1 MVLKA
6 LYLSIIFL
14 LLAHITSAA
23 TETDYKITY
32 TININEGGNAVWYVE
47 YRTPL
52 VTKEDFDSF
61 DNYTKQLDSV
71 YLNEFKELMQR
82 SVSEAANATSRKMAA
97 GGFTGDAK
105 VESAPTG
112 TFGVVRYS
120 FTWVNF
126 AKLDPDKNL
135 NIGDIFVG
143 GLYLSKDNTLIIQ
156 YPSGYTIEQ
165 AEPQPDQVRDG
176 MVVWYGLR
184 TFKAGEPAI
193 ILSRP
198 SSSWMPPVIAISVI
212 FIIAA
217 FVYMRKARGKNTEID
232 AAAGPA
238 AEALTEA
245 DMMDVQ
251 DRIVKLLNESG
262 GSLYQSE
269 IGKKLDIPRS
279 TVSAALNQLHDKKMI
294 QKVKKGRENLIRLV
308 QS

>member
-6 LYLSIIFL
+6 LYISLVFL
-14 LLAHITSAA
+14 LLAHTANAA
-23 TETDYKITY
+23 SLNDYKITY
-32 TININEGGNAVWYVE
+32 TINVNEDGNAVWYVE
-47 YRTPL
+47 YRTLL
-52 VTKEDFDSF
+52 VSKEDFDSF
-61 DNYTKQLDSV
+61 DNYTKQLNSV

-120 FTWVNF
+120 FTWVDF
-126 AKLDPDKNL
+126 AKPDPDKNL
-135 NIGDIFVG
+135 NIGDVFVG
-143 GLYLSKDNTLIIQ
+143 GLYLPKDNTLIIQ

-176 MVVWYGLR
+176 MVWYGLR
-184 TFKAGEPAI
+184 SFKAGEPAV

-198 SSSWMPPVIAISVI
+198 SSSWMPPVIAISAV

-217 FVYMRKARGKNTEID
+217 FVYMRKIRGKNAVID
-232 AAAGPA
+232 AAAGPV
-238 AEALTEA
+238 AEALTEEA
-245 DMMDVQ
+245 MMDVRE
-251 DRIVKLLNESG
+251 RIVKILNESG

-279 TVSAALNQLHDKKMI
+279 TVSAALNQLHDKKVI
-294 QKVKKGRENLIRLV
+294 QKIKKGRENLIRLV

>member
-6 LYLSIIFL
+6 LYLSIIL
-14 LLAHITSAA
+14 LSLAHAASATPA
-23 TETDYKITY
+23 NDYKITY

-52 VTKEDFDSF
+52 VSKEDFDSF
-61 DNYTKQLDSV
+61 ENYTKQLDSV

-112 TFGVVRYS
+112 TFGVIRYS

-135 NIGDIFVG
+135 NIGDVFIG
-143 GLYLSKDNTLIIQ
+143 GLYLSKDNTLMIQ
-156 YPSGYTIEQ
+156 YPSDYTIEQ

-176 MVVWYGLR
+176 MVWYGLR
-184 TFKAGEPAI
+184 TFKAGEPAV

-198 SSSWMPPVIAISVI
+198 SSSWMPPVIAVSAV
-212 FIIAA
+212 FILAA
-217 FVYMRKARGKNTEID
+217 FVYMRKARGKNAEID
-232 AAAGPA
+232 AAAGPV

-251 DRIVKLLNESG
+251 DRIVKLLNESD

-279 TVSAALNQLHDKKMI
+279 TVSAALNQLHDKKII

>member
-1 MVLKA
+1 
-6 LYLSIIFL
+6 
-14 LLAHITSAA
+14 
-23 TETDYKITY
+23 
-32 TININEGGNAVWYVE
+32 
-47 YRTPL
+47 
-52 VTKEDFDSF
+52 
-61 DNYTKQLDSV
+61 LDSV

-112 TFGVVRYS
+112 TFGVVHYS

-135 NIGDIFVG
+135 NIGDVFVG

-156 YPSGYTIEQ
+156 YPSGYTIEK

-176 MVVWYGLR
+176 MVWYGLR
-184 TFKAGEPAI
+184 TFKAGEPAV

-198 SSSWMPPVIAISVI
+198 SSSWMPPVIAVSAV

-217 FVYMRKARGKNTEID
+217 FVYMRKARGKNMVID
-232 AAAGPA
+232 AATEPV
-238 AEALTEA
+238 AETLTEA
-245 DMMDVQ
+245 AMMDVE

-279 TVSAALNQLHDKKMI
+279 TVSAALIQLHDKKII

-308 QS
+308 PS

>member
-1 MVLKA
+1 MILKA
-6 LYLSIIFL
+6 LYISLVFL
-14 LLAHITSAA
+14 LLVHIASAA
-23 TETDYKITY
+23 PVNDYKITY
-32 TININEGGNAVWYVE
+32 TINVNEGGNAVWYVE

-52 VTKEDFDSF
+52 VSTEDFDSF
-61 DNYTKQLDSV
+61 DNYTKQLNPV
-71 YLNEFKELMQR
+71 HLNDFKELMQK

-135 NIGDIFVG
+135 NIGDVFIG

-165 AEPQPDQVRDG
+165 VEPQPDQVRDG
-176 MVVWYGLR
+176 MVWYGLR
-184 TFKAGEPAI
+184 SFKAGEPAV
-193 ILSRP
+193 ILSMP
-198 SSSWMPPVIAISVI
+198 SSSWMPPVIAVSVI

-217 FVYMRKARGKNTEID
+217 FVYKRKARGKNTVID
-232 AAAGPA
+232 AAIEPV
-238 AEALTEA
+238 AEALTEEA
-245 DMMDVQ
+245 MMDVRE
-251 DRIVKLLNESG
+251 RIIKLLNESG

-279 TVSAALNQLHDKKMI
+279 TVSAALNQLHDKNVI
-294 QKVKKGRENLIRLV
+294 QKIKKGRENLIRLV

>member
-1 MVLKA
+1 MILKA
-6 LYLSIIFL
+6 LYISLVFL
-14 LLAHITSAA
+14 LLVHIASAA
-23 TETDYKITY
+23 PVNDYKITY
-32 TININEGGNAVWYVE
+32 TINVNEGGNAVWYVE

-52 VTKEDFDSF
+52 VSTEDFDSF
-61 DNYTKQLDSV
+61 DNYTKQLNPV
-71 YLNEFKELMQR
+71 HLNDFKELMQK

-135 NIGDIFVG
+135 NIGDVFIG

-165 AEPQPDQVRDG
+165 VEPQPDQVRDG
-176 MVVWYGLR
+176 MVWYGLR
-184 TFKAGEPAI
+184 SFKAGKPAV
-193 ILSRP
+193 ILTRH
-198 SSSWMPPVIAISVI
+198 SSSWMPPVIAVSVI
-212 FIIAA
+212 FILAA
-217 FVYMRKARGKNTEID
+217 FVYKRKACGKNTVID
-232 AAAGPA
+232 AAIEPV

-279 TVSAALNQLHDKKMI
+279 TVSAALNQLHDKNVI
-294 QKVKKGRENLIRLV
+294 QKIKKGRENLIRLV

>member
-1 MVLKA
+1 MILKA
-6 LYLSIIFL
+6 LYISLVFL
-14 LLAHITSAA
+14 LLVHIASAA
-23 TETDYKITY
+23 PVNDYKITY
-32 TININEGGNAVWYVE
+32 TINVNEGGNAVWYVE

-52 VTKEDFDSF
+52 VSTEDFDSF
-61 DNYTKQLDSV
+61 DNYTKQLNPV
-71 YLNEFKELMQR
+71 HLNDFKELMQK

-135 NIGDIFVG
+135 NIGDVFIG

-165 AEPQPDQVRDG
+165 VEPQPDQVRDG
-176 MVVWYGLR
+176 MVWYGLR
-184 TFKAGEPAI
+184 SFKAGEPAV
-193 ILSRP
+193 ILTMP
-198 SSSWMPPVIAISVI
+198 SSSWMPPVIAVSVI

-217 FVYMRKARGKNTEID
+217 FVYKRKARGKNTVID
-232 AAAGPA
+232 AAIEPV
-238 AEALTEA
+238 AEALTEEA
-245 DMMDVQ
+245 MMDVRE
-251 DRIVKLLNESG
+251 RIIKLLNESG

-279 TVSAALNQLHDKKMI
+279 TVSAALNQLHDKNVI
-294 QKVKKGRENLIRLV
+294 QKIKKGRENLIRLV

>member
-1 MVLKA
+1 MVLKI
-6 LYLSIIFL
+6 LYLSIVFL
-14 LLAHITSAA
+14 LLAHVTSAA
-23 TETDYKITY
+23 TENDYKITY

-135 NIGDIFVG
+135 NVGDIFVG

-165 AEPQPDQVRDG
+165 AEPQPDLMRDG
-176 MVVWYGLR
+176 LVWYGLR
-184 TFKAGEPAI
+184 TFNAGEPAI

-217 FVYMRKARGKNTEID
+217 FVYMRKARGKNAEID
-232 AAAGPA
+232 AAAEPV
-238 AEALTEA
+238 AETLTEA
-245 DMMDVQ
+245 AMMDVQ

-294 QKVKKGRENLIRLV
+294 QKIKKGRENLIRLI
-308 QS
+308 QL